1 MGLEDI
7 FYRVPRAQVAQDRV
21 HGDPG
26 ALDDRSAV
34 ADFRVEFN
42 SMFHAKRLGTAQK
55 AARGK
60 IQRVPYLEMSLSASA
75 MAMPVTWS
83 ML

>member
-1 MGLEDI
+1 
-7 FYRVPRAQVAQDRV
+7 
-21 HGDPG
+21 
-26 ALDDRSAV
+26 LDDRSAV
-34 ADFRVEFN
+34 ANFRVEFN

-60 IQRVPYLEMSLSASA
+60 IQRVPYLEMSLFASA
-75 MAMPVTWS
+75 RAMAVTWS